1 MPRAGGG
8 GSSGGF
14 GGGGGSRGFGGGSGG
29 GFGGGYGGGHHHH
42 HHGPYYHRPYY
53 GWGWHRPVFFF
64 GGGGGFGGAIFALI
78 IVGMLF
84 LGLFMSVISSISYS
98 VATADDIVY
107 DDPVLQAY
115 ADEQY
120 RAAFGQSDEKIY
132 EDNLLI
138 VFLANE
144 ANDEYYCITWVG
156 DNVHT
161 DIVDLFGN
169 EYTDFGRTMQSRVQ
183 KYYAYS
189 IDTDLIAV
197 MRTMTEHVTDLGLNS
212 SFYKDHEGYARP
224 KSQLINHTTI
234 DINKSSVGEAL
245 EEFTEATGIP
255 VAITVDYMENVF
267 EKKGVD
273 PFAVIMLI
281 IIAVIMIWIIVSMLK
296 SKKKGNASKGGNN
309 NGSNGGADYDNGND
323 YGSSRNRD
331 YDKSRYNKKL

>member
-1 MPRAGGG
+1 MPRAG
-8 GSSGGF
+8 
-14 GGGGGSRGFGGGSGG
+14 GGGSGG
-29 GFGGGYGGGHHHH
+29 GFGGGSFGGGGGRGFGGGGFGGGHHH

-53 GWGWHRPVFFF
+53 GGWGWRRPIFFF

-78 IVGMLF
+78 IVGILFFGLF
-84 LGLFMSVISSISYS
+84 LNVIASISYS
-98 VATADDIVY
+98 AATADDIVY
-107 DDPVLQAY
+107 DEAVFQAY
-115 ADEQY
+115 ADKRYEE
-120 RAAFGQSDEKIY
+120 AFGQSNGKIY
-132 EDNLLI
+132 EDNILI

-144 ANDEYYCITWVG
+144 ESDGYYCITWIG

-161 DIVDLFGN
+161 DIVDMFGDVHT
-169 EYTDFGRTMQSRVQ
+169 EFGRTMQLRVQ
-183 KYYAYS
+183 DYYAYS
-189 IDTDLIAV
+189 IDTDLVAV
-197 MRTMTEHVTDLGLNS
+197 MRTMTEYVTDLGLNS
-212 SFYKDHEGYARP
+212 SFYKDYEGYERP
-224 KSQLINHTTI
+224 ESQLINHTTL
-234 DINKSSVGEAL
+234 DINKNSVGEAL

-281 IIAVIMIWIIVSMLK
+281 IIAVIMIWIIVSMVK

-309 NGSNGGADYDNGND
+309 NGSNGGADYGNGND